1 MILLLVKKV
10 LEKFFSVFMQ
20 ILGGKANV
28 IEYFFYYKLKM
39 VWFNRFYFFITYV

>member
-28 IEYFFYYKLKM
+28 IEYFFTIKII
-39 VWFNRFYFFITYV
+39 WFNRFYFSITYV